1 MIQPLAGT
9 LVVAIEQAVAAP
21 YCSVRLAAAGAR
33 VIKVERPDG
42 DFARRYDD
50 YVLGDSSYFVWLNRG
65 KESICLDLKKQEDVE
80 VLRSIA
86 RSADILIQ
94 NLVPGAMERL
104 GLTLHDLREENEK
117 LITVSISGYG
127 TEGDL
132 SHLKAYDLLVQAE
145 SGLSSL
151 TSNAAGPARVGVSIC
166 DIAAGMT
173 AYQAVLEAL
182 LQRSAT
188 GKGMHIDVSLFHA
201 TADWMNVPLLQY
213 VYGGKNPEGT
223 GLAHPTIAPYGAFS
237 CSDGRQVLISIQNER
252 EWKALS
258 ERVLDRPDLAAD
270 PRFTSN
276 TSRVENRAELD
287 AIIKKIF
294 GRFDRD
300 EAIRRLEAAQVAYG
314 RISTMDDLADHPQN
328 RYVEAVTS
336 TGQTIRMLSPGAS
349 FNGLTNVRKSVPALG
364 ADTDSIVAEFGPV
377 LPEVEPKSARIVS
390 NQ

>member
-1 MIQPLAGT
+1 
-9 LVVAIEQAVAAP
+9 
-21 YCSVRLAAAGAR
+21 
-33 VIKVERPDG
+33 
-42 DFARRYDD
+42 
-50 YVLGDSSYFVWLNRG
+50 
-65 KESICLDLKKQEDVE
+65 
-80 VLRSIA
+80 
-86 RSADILIQ
+86 
-94 NLVPGAMERL
+94 
-104 GLTLHDLREENEK
+104 
-117 LITVSISGYG
+117 
-127 TEGDL
+127 
-132 SHLKAYDLLVQAE
+132 
-145 SGLSSL
+145 
-151 TSNAAGPARVGVSIC
+151 
-166 DIAAGMT
+166 MT

-258 ERVLDRPDLAAD
+258 ERVLDRPDLAAE
-270 PRFTSN
+270 PRFASN
-276 TSRVENRAELD
+276 TCRVANRAELD
-287 AIIKKIF
+287 AIIKDIF

-300 EAIRRLEAAQVAYG
+300 EAIRRLEAAQIAYG
-314 RISTMDDLADHPQN
+314 RISTMDDVAEHPQN

-364 ADTDSIVAEFGPV
+364 ADTDAIMAEFGSV
-377 LPEVEPKSARIVS
+377 LTEIEPKPARIGS